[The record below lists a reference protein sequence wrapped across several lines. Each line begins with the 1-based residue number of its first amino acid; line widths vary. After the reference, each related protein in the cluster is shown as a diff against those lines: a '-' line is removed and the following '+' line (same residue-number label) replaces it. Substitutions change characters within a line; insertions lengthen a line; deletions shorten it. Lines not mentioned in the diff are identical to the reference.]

1 MIDLCKYVDVFLGS
15 GETDR
20 FFDDGLASKWFYIK
34 AQCGNT
40 LPHATLPFGKMSVG
54 AYSGGYPG
62 GYGTHYPNSC
72 GGIRKLSAEMLVSG
86 FTHLHQSGTGDIQF
100 FYNYALT
107 TPFFGDE
114 KNTQNHYPIKSE
126 TACPGYYSAEMNG
139 IKCELTVNGGVALH
153 RYTFPREGGKIAI
166 DFSNDGLSPEF
177 DKKYRGSV
185 RDCTLSID
193 ENGEISFSGIFSGI
207 RLYFVAK
214 AKNLTRGA
222 YLCLDMART
231 AEKSLFAEIASA
243 PMQAVFEAD
252 GKVCEIAVA
261 YSTISADK
269 AREELR
275 SQDLDFDTAKSKAY
289 SIWND
294 SLSAFKI
301 ESESEEL
308 LEKFYSNLYHSLI
321 KPVDMSGE
329 SILGVHG
336 DTVTDFATFW
346 DQYKTVYPLIYFAY
360 PEMAGKI
367 VRSISNISRTFG
379 RIPCSFGTSEILP
392 AEMQAKM
399 LGVLTLVDAYYMG
412 VADVTTKMI
421 EECTERELQRD
432 DFRVFLEQGIFE
444 RYTHILDTTDA
455 CLAVAKITKNKAL
468 SDRLLA
474 LSENW
479 IKAYGEDGFM
489 SASAPYY
496 EGDRYTY
503 SFRLQNNMEERIV
516 LLGGKVGLC
525 KALDN
530 FFGFGR
536 ESVKQMTHL
545 NAYPDISKTA
555 YHRFEGFNNECDM
568 ETPFAYIYA
577 DRHDRLE
584 DIIRECVNRSFG
596 LGRGGLPGNNDSGGL
611 SSLLVW
617 NVLGLFPAS
626 GKGEF
631 LIGLPMVK
639 NAEIKLA
646 SGNKLQITTK
656 NKGGKYISRAV
667 FRGKEIQNFR
677 LSMKE
682 IMAGGLLEIEF

>member
-1 MIDLCKYVDVFLGS
+1 MIDLCKYVDVFLGN

-72 GGIRKLSAEMLVSG
+72 GGIRKLSSEMLVSG

-107 TPFFGDE
+107 TPFFGDVENTE
-114 KNTQNHYPIKSE
+114 KFHPIKNE
-126 TACPGYYSAEMNG
+126 TACPGYYSAELNG
-139 IKCELTVNGGVALH
+139 VKCELTVSGGVALH
-153 RYTFPREGGKIAI
+153 RYTFPGEGGKVAI
-166 DFSNDGLSPEF
+166 DFSNDGLSRAFEE
-177 DKKYRGSV
+177 KYRGAV
-185 RDCTLSID
+185 KDCTLSLD
-193 ENGEISFSGIFSGI
+193 ENGEISFSGIFSGV
-207 RLYFVAK
+207 RLYFAAR
-214 AKNLTRGA
+214 AKNSTRGA
-222 YLCLDMART
+222 YLCLDKAKT
-231 AEKSLFAEIASA
+231 AEKTLFAETASV
-243 PMQAVFEAD
+243 PMQAVIEAE
-252 GKVCEIAVA
+252 GEVCEIAVA
-261 YSTISADK
+261 YSTISASK
-269 AREELR
+269 AREELY
-275 SQDLDFDTAKSKAY
+275 SADADFDTAKSKAY
-289 SIWND
+289 SIWNNA
-294 SLSAFKI
+294 LSAFKI
-301 ESESEEL
+301 ETDSNEL

-329 SILGVHG
+329 IILGVQG

-412 VADVTTKMI
+412 VSDVTPKMI
-421 EECTERELQRD
+421 KECTERELCRD
-432 DFRVFLEQGIFE
+432 DFRVFIEQGIFE

-455 CLAVAKITKNKAL
+455 CLAVAKITQNKAFK
-468 SDRLLA
+468 DRLLS

-479 IKAYGEDGFM
+479 KNAYGEDGFM
-489 SASAPYY
+489 SERAPYY

-503 SFRLQNNMEERIV
+503 SFRLQNNMEERV
-516 LLGGKVGLC
+516 ALLGGKDALC

-530 FFGFGR
+530 FFGFGGQ
-536 ESVKQMTHL
+536 SVKQMTHL

-617 NVLGLFPAS
+617 NVLGLFPES

-631 LIGLPMVK
+631 LIGLPMAK
-639 NAEIKLA
+639 SAEIKLS
-646 SGNKLQITTK
+646 SGNKLRIITR
-656 NKGGKYISRAV
+656 NNGGKYISRAI
-667 FRGKEIQNFR
+667 FCGKEIQNFR

>member
-479 IKAYGEDGFM
+479 KKAYGEDGFM

-530 FFGFGR
+530 FFGFGG

-617 NVLGLFPAS
+617 NVLGLFPES